1 MIKLYANNEINK
13 RKWDSCVADSQN
25 GLIYAYAWY
34 LDIVSPNWSALIKE
48 DYKAIFPLPIKKK
61 LGISYIS
68 QPLFTQKLGL
78 FSVNDL
84 EDVKS
89 FLKAIQLALYD
100 ISNEHIKIY
109 PKDSKAN
116 ALNAYQSA
124 KEFEKQGIK
133 VVIGP
138 IFYDSLERLGEINHI
153 TFISLTNKTQK
164 IPNNTIAFGINI
176 NSQIDVLNKY
186 FNEIKV
192 SRILLLSPKNQF
204 INQIEIIED
213 SELKLYEVFFY
224 DVSPKKITNEIEK
237 LTKYQDRKKDL
248 ERRIKIL
255 EKSELDKDKHELKK
269 LEQKHTLGKVNFDS
283 VFVVDFGERLK
294 SVLASFMFSD
304 VSSEKINFFTLNQ
317 WFDNTLFGEN
327 SLRNLHF
334 PSIDYDNLKK
344 FEKRYFKTYNEKP
357 NEISILAYDALGLI
371 YYCWSN
377 NNFNFKIDQLFNK
390 NGFKGLQGE
399 FIIKDNLSLQ
409 QLKIYKVGE
418 KEFIKVY

>member
-1 MIKLYANNEINK
+1 M
-13 RKWDSCVADSQN
+13 
-25 GLIYAYAWY
+25 
-34 LDIVSPNWSALIKE
+34 
-48 DYKAIFPLPIKKK
+48 KK
-61 LGISYIS
+61 LLIFSIITYLLVTINSTADNQNSNENISEDEKILKVGVLL
-68 QPLFTQKLGL
+68 PLSGKFENIGQSLLKSIQLGL
-78 FSVNDL
+78 F
-84 EDVKS
+84 
-89 FLKAIQLALYD
+89 D
-100 ISNEHIKIY
+100 IDNKNIKIY
-109 PKDSKAN
+109 PKDSKGN
-116 ALNAYQSA
+116 ALDAYLSA
-124 KEFEKQGIK
+124 KKFQEMGIEI
-133 VVIGP
+133 VIGP
-138 IFYDSLERLGEINHI
+138 IFHESLERLDEINNI
-153 TFISLTNKTQK
+153 TFISATNKTQE
-164 IPNNTIAFGINI
+164 IPKNTIAFGINLD
-176 NSQIDVLNKY
+176 SQMNTLKKY
-186 FNEIKV
+186 FDEIKV
-192 SRILLLSPKNQF
+192 SKTLLLSPRSDFNYQTESIAKKDILKF
-204 INQIEIIED
+204 YRTYSYD
-213 SELKLYEVFFY
+213 S
-224 DVSPKKITNEIEK
+224 DPKKITGEIEK
-237 LTKYQDRKKDL
+237 ITKYRERKKDL

-317 WFDNTLFGEN
+317 WFDETLFGEN